1 MADSAPRRLYMDN
14 AATSFPKPTAVAEA
28 MKDYADRLGA
38 SAGRGAYAEAIET
51 GQIIDRCRR
60 DITTLIGAD
69 SPVHVIFTL
78 NCSDALNMAIKGML
92 DPRPTSTQH
101 VVCTETD
108 HNSIL
113 RPVEALASDGV
124 VERTHVT
131 AGDDGIVDPDDIR
144 KAIRH
149 DTKLVCI
156 THVSNVTGAVQ
167 PVREIGQ
174 ICREAAVPFVVDA
187 AQSIGHLPIDV
198 DADCIDLLCAPG
210 HKGLLGPLGTGF
222 LHIRP
227 GLEKMLRT
235 IKEGGTGSRSEDA
248 MQPEE
253 LPDKYEPGSHNAI
266 GIAGLGAGV
275 RYILERGIDEIAAHE
290 ASLVKTFVG
299 ALCSTEGVGYAGP
312 EGVADRIGVFAVDVE
327 GYSPHELA
335 AVLENDYGILTR
347 PGIHCAPFVHRSLG
361 TVEQGGLCRL
371 SFGPFLGNPDVKFA
385 ADALAE
391 LALESVTA

>member
-1 MADSAPRRLYMDN
+1 
-14 AATSFPKPTAVAEA
+14 FPKPTAVADA

-113 RPVEALASDGV
+113 RPVEALAEQGV
-124 VERTHVT
+124 VERTHVP
-131 AGDDGIVDPDDIR
+131 AGSDGIVDPDDIR
-144 KAIRH
+144 KAIRR

-248 MQPEE
+248 VQPDE

-275 RYILERGIDEIAAHE
+275 RYVLDRGIDDLAAHE

-299 ALCSTEGVGYAGP
+299 ALCGVEGMCYAGP
-312 EGVADRIGVFAVDVE
+312 QGIVDRIGVFSVNVA

-347 PGIHCAPFVHRSLG
+347 PGIHCAPFVHRALD

-391 LALESVTA
+391 LALENVSLEQPLQQ

>member
-1 MADSAPRRLYMDN
+1 MDN